1 MGRARKRPLERAPLE
16 LIESEA
22 VSVTLL
28 EIYLS
33 SLQGLA
39 RDANLLFNPLGDV
52 AFNPEHG
59 TLSDLYLL
67 GELPISN
74 HLVNRGFGQ
83 PGETLNLRAAKQTA
97 FGETRHREVGGRG
110 WGDGD
115 NLAPMGKRYGK
126 RRQIESSV

>member
-39 RDANLLFNPLGDV
+39 RNSNLLFNPLGDV
-52 AFNPEHG
+52 PFSPEYG
-59 TLSDLYLL
+59 ARSDLDLL

-74 HLVNRGFGQ
+74 HLV
-83 PGETLNLRAAKQTA
+83 
-97 FGETRHREVGGRG
+97 HR
-110 WGDGD
+110 
-115 NLAPMGKRYGK
+115 
-126 RRQIESSV
+126 